1 MFKAF
6 AIAGAVAG
14 SVTLAA
20 PAQAAV
26 VFTTTWEADQVP
38 GGPAPGTFIIY
49 NNPPTATVAG
59 WTVDTQLE
67 LQNNV
72 AGAPAPM
79 GGQVFAELDA
89 DYNSSI
95 YRVIAPG
102 TYTLSYLYSPR
113 PGVAFDSNNI
123 NVSLDGAN
131 ISMISGQGGGQ
142 TAWSMINSPRFTV
155 TGAGVLRISA
165 GGTSDSLGGYIDNI
179 TLTAVPEPTTW
190 ALFILGFGAVG
201 HTMRRRSSKVRVA
214 KASLNFA

>member
-1 MFKAF
+1 MFKAL
-6 AIAGAVAG
+6 AIAGAVA
-14 SVTLAA
+14 STVALAA

-38 GGPAPGTFIIY
+38 GGPTPGTFIIY

-72 AGAPAPM
+72 AGAPAAT

-89 DYNSSI
+89 DFNSSI
-95 YRVIAPG
+95 YRTIAPG

-123 NVSLDGAN
+123 NVTLDGAN
-131 ISMISGQGGGQ
+131 ISMISGLGGGQ

-190 ALFILGFGAVG
+190 ALFILGFGAIG
-201 HTMRRRSSKVRVA
+201 ATMRRRTA
-214 KASLNFA
+214 KIGSVKSALRFS